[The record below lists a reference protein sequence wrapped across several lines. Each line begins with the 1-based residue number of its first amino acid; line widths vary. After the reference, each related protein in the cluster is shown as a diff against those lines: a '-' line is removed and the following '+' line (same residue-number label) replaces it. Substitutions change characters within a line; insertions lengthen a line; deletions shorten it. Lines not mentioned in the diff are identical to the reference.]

1 MLWILV
7 VILVIIVIIAVSKGN
22 KKKDLEIEKLKKEV
36 EVTPEKNN
44 ELKGGT
50 ADELIKLKKLL
61 DDGIINQEE
70 FEKQKIKLLS

>member
-1 MLWILV
+1 MLWVLV
-7 VILVIIVIIAVSKGN
+7 VILIIIIIIAVSKGN

-36 EVTPEKNN
+36 EVTPEKKD
-44 ELKGGT
+44 EIKGST

-70 FEKQKIKLLS
+70 FNKQKTKLLD